1 MGSEAGQLAALLK
14 LKHLILYCVLSNICL
29 RFFTDSFVFAVVWS
43 ANIVKIK
50 SGIFWFKYGAHFVM
64 ILWISWTVVSVSLY
78 SQELT
83 FSLTSVASLQS
94 SKQLKLDTEVVQCV
108 CQNQIIDVMYT
119 TCVGTGL
126 DLAHIL
132 KTKDQMLNW
141 LQEIISPW
149 ITAGVVNNTSE
160 QGSCMVCVACP
171 SRAQL

>member
-1 MGSEAGQLAALLK
+1 M
-14 LKHLILYCVLSNICL
+14 
-29 RFFTDSFVFAVVWS
+29 
-43 ANIVKIK
+43 
-50 SGIFWFKYGAHFVM
+50 
-64 ILWISWTVVSVSLY
+64 SLY

-108 CQNQIIDVMYT
+108 CQNQIIDVMHT

-132 KTKDQMLNW
+132 KNKGPDAELIAGNHQPL
-141 LQEIISPW
+141 

-171 SRAQL
+171 SRVQL